1 MTQKGELP
9 ADLRAKLVGA
19 SGEPPALVDRA
30 LEYAAQGLCIFP
42 CQHFE
47 GTPLVDWW
55 KLRGP
60 PSEDQVARW
69 WGQWPTADI
78 GCAPT
83 PTGHSIL
90 LFAGKSGLESLEAL
104 EAKYELDPAY
114 DIRCRW
120 GSRMLFFSGALP
132 NSKRRLGAGTFTIG
146 AGRYVFLTP
155 SLARTPEEA
164 EG

>member
-60 PSEDQVARW
+60 PSED
-69 WGQWPTADI
+69 
-78 GCAPT
+78 
-83 PTGHSIL
+83 SIL